1 MAEGE
6 KQLEVKKGSLNQ
18 TCRLG
23 PASAANE
30 LGHLDLHFFTR
41 TMSCSD
47 KMISQAP
54 SDFKIPQGQSCHACH
69 LPMLKFLG

>member
-1 MAEGE
+1 MSEVE
-6 KQLEVKKGSLNQ
+6 KQLEVKKRSLNQ

-23 PASAANE
+23 PASTANE
-30 LGHLDLHFFTR
+30 LGHLDLHFFSC
-41 TMSCSD
+41 TMNCSD

-54 SDFKIPQGQSCHACH
+54 SVFKIPQGESCHTCH